1 MCGDAINF
9 TEGILEYM
17 SFLISKQPIFNQQGV
32 TDAYELLY
40 CFVSPENPE
49 MSDEQATDEEIE
61 NAKLYLKENMQ
72 TLFQQKTVYV
82 RFSPRLLKENFQ
94 ELFLKEKLIIA
105 ASTEMLAD
113 AETLQKCMQLKRLGY
128 RIAISGMTY
137 SEDHSKLFN
146 FADVIRFDIN
156 SDVDDITVTVKK
168 CREKGKLSVV
178 DNVETQD
185 QFEFVRENGIDY
197 VRGEFYSKPVLETK
211 RSGGPMIKTFLQ
223 ILALLYSPE
232 PNISYISAVIST
244 DPVLTIKLLK
254 VINQI
259 CADRSNT
266 VSTVQQALVM
276 LGIDRLKEWIYLVGL
291 QRLNRN
297 APAEIL
303 RLALFRARFCERIS
317 LNSGGGVGSRS
328 MEAYLMGLI
337 SIVTGSTDA
346 ALSKAL
352 DDLPV
357 SEEIKQSIHGGG
369 IFSDI
374 YHLSCFYEKGDWEGV
389 MLYSSSCHISTD
401 VLGFEYL
408 NTQQFV
414 QKYGSFGA

>member
-1 MCGDAINF
+1 
-9 TEGILEYM
+9 M

-168 CREKGKLSVV
+168 
-178 DNVETQD
+178 
-185 QFEFVRENGIDY
+185 
-197 VRGEFYSKPVLETK
+197 
-211 RSGGPMIKTFLQ
+211 
-223 ILALLYSPE
+223 
-232 PNISYISAVIST
+232 
-244 DPVLTIKLLK
+244 
-254 VINQI
+254 
-259 CADRSNT
+259 
-266 VSTVQQALVM
+266 
-276 LGIDRLKEWIYLVGL
+276 
-291 QRLNRN
+291 
-297 APAEIL
+297 
-303 RLALFRARFCERIS
+303 
-317 LNSGGGVGSRS
+317 
-328 MEAYLMGLI
+328 
-337 SIVTGSTDA
+337 
-346 ALSKAL
+346 
-352 DDLPV
+352 
-357 SEEIKQSIHGGG
+357 
-369 IFSDI
+369 
-374 YHLSCFYEKGDWEGV
+374 
-389 MLYSSSCHISTD
+389 
-401 VLGFEYL
+401 
-408 NTQQFV
+408 
-414 QKYGSFGA
+414 